1 MDDMTIQQ
9 EENKQAVSIS
19 KGENTHNVFDYN
31 SSDVMIEQLA
41 ASNRNVSHIELCF
54 VFGWVTRPGCISLY
68 NKDGK
73 TYAVSEGR
81 WMLTPFRGNWIWG
94 GGNINVN
101 QDIIKPDSSQVL
113 IVRVLTGEVGLVSE
127 QGTAKLLGGGTHVYN
142 SGTVK
147 LTRKVKYADSTSFS
161 WGPYNYLRV
170 PRGQYAKVWA
180 NTTVDGITALVPRL
194 LKEGEHYVRSVL
206 FKFDGYVDSSEQYI
220 CHGSV
225 HMISVPKGFVAKV
238 FHGNKPR
245 LLGEGTHVIES
256 TQCEYL
262 GMESIITTPCIVH
275 GTITILRV
283 TRGEVGLAWSNNE
296 PIFIDQVRSTHL
308 LPLFVEDHAHS
319 HTTLLV
325 Q

>member
-1 MDDMTIQQ
+1 
-9 EENKQAVSIS
+9 
-19 KGENTHNVFDYN
+19 
-31 SSDVMIEQLA
+31 
-41 ASNRNVSHIELCF
+41 
-54 VFGWVTRPGCISLY
+54 
-68 NKDGK
+68 
-73 TYAVSEGR
+73 
-81 WMLTPFRGNWIWG
+81 
-94 GGNINVN
+94 
-101 QDIIKPDSSQVL
+101 VL